1 MKYHI
6 AYIGKNTDFARS
18 LQHQDVQI
26 SIYFNPNDF
35 LRDYSNFD
43 LLIYEE
49 NEVNTPDVLRNLI
62 TLLSKSKIVFFVI
75 NDKIP
80 AETYLKMG
88 VHDVYT
94 YDVKQQILIKR
105 LEFVKTHFSNLTKTK
120 KDEIEPFKLPLWKRT
135 FDIIFAGSVL
145 LFLSPLFLIII
156 IAILLESKG
165 KFYYAAPRIG
175 TGYRKF
181 GFLKF
186 RSMYTDADK
195 RVDELMKKNQYVAA
209 AAENETDQN
218 EVVVVAEKSTYE
230 PLVQGDNVLIYDDGF
245 ISEDTVKSEK
255 AKKRE
260 NAFFKMANDPR
271 ITKVGRILRNT
282 SIDELPQFI
291 NVLKGDMSIVG
302 NRPLPLYEAELLTTD
317 QWSKRFLA
325 PAGITG
331 LWQVTKRGGSNVM
344 SADERKQLDIEYA
357 ENFSFWYDIK
367 ILFKTIPAMLQHE
380 NV

>member
-1 MKYHI
+1 MKHHI
-6 AYIGKNTDFARS
+6 AYLGKNTDFANTLLTEQTQVSVLRHPNE
-18 LQHQDVQI
+18 LLKD
-26 SIYFNPNDF
+26 FN
-35 LRDYSNFD
+35 SVD
-43 LLIYEE
+43 LVIYEE
-49 NEVNTPDVLRNLI
+49 NEVNTFDTLKNLL
-62 TLLSKSKIVFFVI
+62 TLLSKTKLVFFVI
-75 NDKIP
+75 NNKIS
-80 AETYLKMG
+80 AQDYLKLG
-88 VHDVYT
+88 VSDVYT
-94 YDVKQQILIKR
+94 YGVKPETLLKR
-105 LEFVKTHFSNLTKTK
+105 YEFVRAHFNELQSTK
-120 KDEIEPFKLPLWKRT
+120 KDIVEPFKLPLWKRT
-135 FDIIFAGSVL
+135 FDIVFAGCVL
-145 LFLSPLFLIII
+145 LFLLPLFLVII
-156 IAILLESKG
+156 IAIRLESKG

-175 TGYRKF
+175 TGYKVF

-195 RVDELMKKNQYVAA
+195 RVDELMKKNQYQAA
-209 AAENETDQN
+209 KAN
-218 EVVVVAEKSTYE
+218 EKSDDEVEKQDYE
-230 PLVQGDNVLIYDDGF
+230 PITSGETVLIHDDGF
-245 ISEDTVKSEK
+245 ISEDTVKQRK
-255 AKKRE
+255 AEKRE

-317 QWSKRFLA
+317 QWSKRFSA

-367 ILFKTIPAMLQHE
+367 ILLKTIPAMLQHE